1 MRLHLVDGT
10 FELFRA
16 HYSKRPAQ
24 PLKATRGM
32 AQSLLALLA
41 NPAEQVTH
49 LAVAFDNPIRSFRND
64 LFPDY
69 KSDEGVPPELR
80 SQFDVAEEATRA
92 VGAVVWSMREFEADD
107 ALATAAA
114 RFAGQVDQVRIL
126 TPDKDLG
133 QCLEADHIV
142 QVDVIRKRVVNE
154 QALLERRGVRPESIP
169 DLLALTGDDADGI
182 PGLPGFGERTASALL
197 ARFGH
202 LEYISLDGRDWPEP
216 VRGAD
221 RLARILRERLADV
234 FLYRE
239 LATLRRDVPLRE
251 SLEDLRYRGPDD
263 RRVRELLA
271 LEAPATSSP
280 ATTFRS

>member
-16 HYSKRPAQ
+16 HYSKRPEQ

-41 NPAEQVTH
+41 NPMEQVTH

-64 LFPDY
+64 LFAAY

-80 SQFDVAEEATRA
+80 SQFDAAEEATRA
-92 VGAVVWSMREFEADD
+92 IGAVVWSMREFEADD

-114 RFAGQVDQVRIL
+114 RYGAQVDQVRIL

-154 QALLERRGVRPESIP
+154 QALIDRRGVKPGSIP
-169 DLLALTGDDADGI
+169 DFLALIGDDADGI
-182 PGLPGFGERTASALL
+182 PGLAGFGERTASALL

-202 LEYISLDGRDWPEP
+202 LEHIPLDGSGWPES

-221 RLARILRERLADV
+221 RLARTLRERLSDV
-234 FLYRE
+234 FLYRR

-251 SLEDLRYRGPDD
+251 SLDDLRYRGPDD
-263 RRVRELLA
+263 RRVREVLA
-271 LEAPATSSP
+271 LEPAAATSP
-280 ATTFRS
+280 A

>member
-32 AQSLLALLA
+32 AQSLLVLLA

-64 LFPDY
+64 LFSDY

-80 SQFDVAEEATRA
+80 SQFDAAEEAIRA
-92 VGAVVWSMREFEADD
+92 IGAVVWSMREFEADD

-133 QCLEADHIV
+133 QCRSEEHTSELQSQSNLV
-142 QVDVIRKRVVNE
+142 CRL
-154 QALLERRGVRPESIP
+154 LLEKQKIH
-169 DLLALTGDDADGI
+169 TN
-182 PGLPGFGERTASALL
+182 SA
-197 ARFGH
+197 H
-202 LEYISLDGRDWPEP
+202 
-216 VRGAD
+216 
-221 RLARILRERLADV
+221 
-234 FLYRE
+234 
-239 LATLRRDVPLRE
+239 ATV
-251 SLEDLRYRGPDD
+251 
-263 RRVRELLA
+263 
-271 LEAPATSSP
+271 
-280 ATTFRS
+280 